1 MNAEHPARV
10 RSNSHQCHKFTEVM
24 MMKEYEKPI
33 MEVVVI
39 NGDVITGSYECDTE
53 MPPIPIC
60 LGAEN

>member
-1 MNAEHPARV
+1 
-10 RSNSHQCHKFTEVM
+10 

-39 NGDVITGSYECDTE
+39 NGDVITGSYKCDTE

-60 LGAEN
+60 LGADN